1 MRNQALAA
9 AGLALSLT
17 ACSTAAAAGAAPAAS
32 SRRETVTPL
41 ADEPVTNV
49 PGKRLVSL
57 IVDYPP
63 GAKSLPHRHAA
74 SAFIYAYVL
83 SGEIR
88 SAVNDEPARVYRPGE
103 GWFEK
108 PGAHHAISENASDT
122 KPARLLAIFLV
133 DENDK
138 PLTTPDAH

>member
-1 MRNQALAA
+1 MRNQVLLVA
-9 AGLALSLT
+9 AGLALGLT
-17 ACSTAAAAGAAPAAS
+17 ASSSPAAPPAS
-32 SRRETVTPL
+32 SPHETVTTV

-49 PGKRLVSL
+49 PGKRLVAL

-63 GAKSLPHRHAA
+63 GAKSLPHRHAR

-108 PGAHHAISENASDT
+108 PGAHHPTSENVSDT

-133 DENDK
+133 DETDK
-138 PLTTPDAH
+138 QLTTPDAH

>member
-1 MRNQALAA
+1 MRNQVLAA
-9 AGLALSLT
+9 AALAVSLT
-17 ACSTAAAAGAAPAAS
+17 ACGAAAAPPAS
-32 SRRETVTPL
+32 SRHETVIPL

-63 GAKSLPHRHAA
+63 GAKSLPHRHAG

-88 SAVNDEPARVYRPGE
+88 SKVNDEPARVYRPGE

-108 PGAHHAISENASDT
+108 PGAHHVISENVSDT
-122 KPARLLAIFLV
+122 KPARLWSFSAGARLHDGRDGVFCW
-133 DENDK
+133 
-138 PLTTPDAH
+138 

>member
-1 MRNQALAA
+1 MRNQALAT
-9 AGLALSLT
+9 AGLALSLA
-17 ACSTAAAAGAAPAAS
+17 ACSATAAPPAS
-32 SRRETVTPL
+32 SRHETIIPL

-63 GAKSLPHRHAA
+63 GAKSLPHRHAG

-88 SAVNDEPARVYRPGE
+88 SSVNDEPARVYRPGE
-103 GWFEK
+103 SWFEK
-108 PGAHHAISENASDT
+108 PGAHHVMSENVSDT
-122 KPARLLAIFLV
+122 KPARLLVIFVV
-133 DENDK
+133 DETDK
-138 PLTTPDAH
+138 QLTTPDSH

>member
-1 MRNQALAA
+1 MP
-9 AGLALSLT
+9 G
-17 ACSTAAAAGAAPAAS
+17 AS
-32 SRRETVTPL
+32 SRRETVIPL

-63 GAKSLPHRHAA
+63 GAKSLPHRHAP
-74 SAFIYAYVL
+74 SAFVYAYVL

-108 PGAHHAISENASDT
+108 PGAHHVMSENASDT

-133 DENDK
+133 DEGDK

>member
-1 MRNQALAA
+1 MRNQVFAA

-17 ACSTAAAAGAAPAAS
+17 VSSAAAEPPAS
-32 SRRETVTPL
+32 SSHETVILL

-57 IVDYPP
+57 IVEYPP
-63 GAKSLPHRHAA
+63 GARSLPHRHAG
-74 SAFIYAYVL
+74 SAFIYAHVL

-88 SAVNDEPARVYRPGE
+88 SAVNDEPARVYRTGE

-108 PGAHHAISENASDT
+108 PGAHHVMSENASDT
-122 KPARLLAIFLV
+122 RPARLLVIFLV
-133 DENDK
+133 DETDK
-138 PLTTPDAH
+138 QLTTPDVH

>member
-1 MRNQALAA
+1 MRNQVLAA

-17 ACSTAAAAGAAPAAS
+17 ACSPAAAPPAS
-32 SRRETVTPL
+32 SRLETVIPL

-57 IVDYPP
+57 IVAYPP
-63 GAKSLPHRHAA
+63 GAKSLPHRHAS

-83 SGEIR
+83 WGEIR
-88 SAVNDEPARVYRPGE
+88 SKVNDEPARVYRPGE
-103 GWFEK
+103 GWFER
-108 PGAHHAISENASDT
+108 PGAHHVISENASDT

-133 DENDK
+133 DETDK
-138 PLTTPDAH
+138 QLTTPDRQ

>member
-1 MRNQALAA
+1 MRNQVLAA

-17 ACSTAAAAGAAPAAS
+17 ACSAAAAPPAS
-32 SRRETVTPL
+32 SGHETVIPL

-63 GAKSLPHRHAA
+63 GAKSLPHRHAG
-74 SAFIYAYVL
+74 SAFIYAYVP

-88 SAVNDEPARVYRPGE
+88 SAVNDEPARIYRPGE

-108 PGAHHAISENASDT
+108 PGAHHVMSENVSDT

-133 DENDK
+133 DETDK
-138 PLTTPDAH
+138 QLTTPDSH

>member
-1 MRNQALAA
+1 MRNQVLAG

-17 ACSTAAAAGAAPAAS
+17 AGGAAAAPPAS
-32 SRRETVTPL
+32 SRHETVIPL

-49 PGKRLVSL
+49 PGKRLVLL

-108 PGAHHAISENASDT
+108 PGAH
-122 KPARLLAIFLV
+122 PM
-133 DENDK
+133 
-138 PLTTPDAH
+138 

>member
-1 MRNQALAA
+1 MKNQVLAPA
-9 AGLALSLT
+9 TLALSL
-17 ACSTAAAAGAAPAAS
+17 AVGSAAAAPPAS
-32 SRRETVTPL
+32 SPRETVIPL

-63 GAKSLPHRHAA
+63 GAKSPPHRHAA

-88 SAVNDEPARVYRPGE
+88 SAVNDEPARVYRQGE

-108 PGAHHAISENASDT
+108 PGAHHVMSENASDT
-122 KPARLLAIFLV
+122 RPARLLAIFLV
-133 DENDK
+133 DETDK
-138 PLTTPDAH
+138 QLTTPDGH

>member
-1 MRNQALAA
+1 MRNKALAA
-9 AGLALSLT
+9 AGVALSLT
-17 ACSTAAAAGAAPAAS
+17 VSSAAAAPPAS
-32 SRRETVTPL
+32 SRHETVIPL

-63 GAKSLPHRHAA
+63 GAKSLPHRHAG
-74 SAFIYAYVL
+74 SAFIYAHVL

-88 SAVNDEPARVYRPGE
+88 SAVNDEPSRVYRAGE

-108 PGAHHAISENASDT
+108 PGAHHVMSENVSDT
-122 KPARLLAIFLV
+122 KPARLLVIFLV
-133 DENDK
+133 DETDK
-138 PLTTPDAH
+138 QLTTPDGP